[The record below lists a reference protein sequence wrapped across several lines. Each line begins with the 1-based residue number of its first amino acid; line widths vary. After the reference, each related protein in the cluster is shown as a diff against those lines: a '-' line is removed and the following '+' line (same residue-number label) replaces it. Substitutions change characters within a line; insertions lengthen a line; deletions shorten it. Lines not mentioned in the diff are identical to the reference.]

1 MRIKNLYTLLTLSL
15 FVLFGIIGCSE
26 DDDSS
31 TTETRSIVQS
41 FDVPLSYRN
50 SIPAVEGR
58 SETGNII
65 MDLYDDNTLAYTINV
80 NNLLATDNL
89 TIAHV
94 HAGDVVSTGD
104 VLISLA
110 NNDNLAFSGGSLTAM
125 VTLTEEQVGAL
136 QGDDVYVNIHSEL
149 SPAGLLRGQIDKDI
163 VGAYNALLSPE
174 NEIPAVEGRSETG
187 EAYIRII
194 GSIMYYKIIVNDL
207 DESDSITAGHIHQG
221 SATENGDV
229 IINLEITNEDELNVT
244 KTLMLSEDLLNSLMN
259 DDLYINVH
267 SVQQALGLLRG
278 QVM

>member
-58 SETGNII
+58 SETG
-65 MDLYDDNTLAYTINV
+65 
-80 NNLLATDNL
+80 
-89 TIAHV
+89 
-94 HAGDVVSTGD
+94 
-104 VLISLA
+104 
-110 NNDNLAFSGGSLTAM
+110 
-125 VTLTEEQVGAL
+125 
-136 QGDDVYVNIHSEL
+136 
-149 SPAGLLRGQIDKDI
+149 
-163 VGAYNALLSPE
+163 
-174 NEIPAVEGRSETG
+174 

-194 GSIMYYKIIVNDL
+194 GSTMYYKIIVNDL

-259 DDLYINVH
+259 DNLYINVH